1 MWEEDNLA
9 LALLCI
15 RCIFIYALEEVV
27 SSLPLVYGM
36 KMLRLV
42 RDVFG
47 DVECVRKLLTIG
59 LDGLRE
65 ILKRNKLV
73 RDIQVE
79 RVGNKLKIRVDG
91 CILARQLHT
100 RMVRKKHL
108 CPWILTAIL
117 AMGPETFS
125 RIRFTERYP
134 EITEEGAYAEFEVVV
149 EE

>member
-1 MWEEDNLA
+1 MGGEEEKLTI
-9 LALLCI
+9 ALLCI

-47 DVECVRKLLTIG
+47 DVECVRQLLTIG
-59 LDGLRE
+59 LDRLRE
-65 ILKRNKLV
+65 ILKKNKLV
-73 RDIQVE
+73 RDLQVE
-79 RVGNKLKIRVDG
+79 RSGNRLRIRVEG
-91 CILARQLHT
+91 CMLARQLHVRMT
-100 RMVRKKHL
+100 RRKHL
-108 CPWILTAIL
+108 CPWVLTALL

-125 RIRFTERYP
+125 RVRFTEKYP
-134 EITEEGAYAEFEVVV
+134 EITNDGAYAEFEIV